1 VAEKNPRKPA
11 AKARKKKPWTSP
23 RVKSGRLFE
32 SNSLACSKNQDPM
45 NHDMCAAD
53 IQLS

>member
-1 VAEKNPRKPA
+1 MGEKNPRKPA
-11 AKARKKKPWTSP
+11 AKARKKKPWEPP

-32 SNSLACSKNQDPM
+32 SNSLACSKNQDPQ
-45 NHDMCAAD
+45 NAEMCSAD